1 MAVTWAFHCT
11 VWGFISA
18 CVTAY
23 VVRSYLL
30 GDTSLTGTAA
40 AGIIAVLG
48 TLSMVIAFHI
58 STLRCSETHTLKT
71 LLIGYVVNLVIDL
84 YGPYLFEKLEKAWKE
99 PRKAQERFL
108 RELIS
113 RDADTEY
120 GRRYLT
126 GIQSLQDFQD
136 KHPLTKYDH
145 YRDYFQRLADGEKNV
160 CVAAKVDRFGVSSGT
175 TGKGKLIPLILKP
188 SVGIIAM
195 MAPKRLYINKSSP
208 VQRVATLYC
217 RPAKKFTKSGLPI
230 APLFFVNDTEL
241 TKLGCTAVQN
251 APFSTFQI
259 STDFEAT
266 YVHLLFALTD
276 KNLTSFTAPFTSQVY
291 RAFSMLEDEQDM
303 FLEDLSE
310 GRINLRLNI
319 DAEIRRSLD
328 AALKANPAR
337 ADELRAEF
345 ARGFVGITGRIWPHL
360 QGITAVDISG
370 YMKKLNERYTKGTTI
385 FSAIYGCT
393 ESLLAVNM
401 WMDGRPQQ
409 YVPLVNEVLTE
420 FIPEEY
426 SEEDSPDTLMIDE
439 IEVGKR
445 YEIVLTTASG
455 FYRYRMGD
463 VVEVV
468 GFHENCPVIQVKY
481 RTGELLNLRSEK
493 LDKLVVNNAIQESL
507 TSWPGATL
515 VDWTCAESPLMYGD
529 EEHVDFDMLYLLF
542 IELESVDGFRLS
554 QEQKSSFDKSL
565 RKQHEFYDHYRQVGT
580 ICEAR
585 VMIVRPG
592 SFKKLQD
599 FIIATSTAS
608 YNQFKIPKKLRTKA
622 TLDLMMKCVVDV

>member
-1 MAVTWAFHCT
+1 MAVTWAFRCT

-30 GDTSLTGTAA
+30 GDTSLTGTAVT
-40 AGIIAVLG
+40 GVWLILG
-48 TLSMVIAFHI
+48 TLSTVIAFHI

-71 LLIGYVVNLVIDL
+71 LLLEYAINLATDFFD
-84 YGPYLFEKLEKAWKE
+84 PYIFGKLKMAWKE
-99 PRKAQERFL
+99 PRKAQEKFL

-126 GIQSLQDFQD
+126 GIQSLQDFRD

-145 YRDYFQRLADGEKNV
+145 YQDYFQRLADGEKNV

-175 TGKGKLIPLILKP
+175 TGTGKLIPLILKT
-188 SVGIIAM
+188 SAGMILIM
-195 MAPKRLYINKSSP
+195 NHKRLYKSSP

-230 APLFFVNDTEL
+230 APLFFIGDTEL
-241 TKLGCTAVQN
+241 TKMCCTAIQN
-251 APFSTFQI
+251 TPFSAFRI

-276 KNLTSFTAPFTSQVY
+276 KNLASFSASFASQVY

-345 ARGFVGITGRIWPHL
+345 ARGFVGIAGRIWPHL

-370 YMKKLNERYTKGTTI
+370 YMKKLNERYTKGI
-385 FSAIYGCT
+385 AFFSPIYGCT

-401 WMDGRPQQ
+401 WLDGRPQQ

-420 FIPEEY
+420 FIPEDH
-426 SEEDSPDTLMIDE
+426 SEKENPETLMIDE

-445 YEIVLTTASG
+445 YEIVLTTING

-493 LDKLVVNNAIQESL
+493 IDKVVVNNAIQESL

-515 VDWTCAESPLMYGD
+515 VEWTCAESPLMYGD

-542 IELESVDGFRLS
+542 IELESVDGFRLLE
-554 QEQKSSFDKSL
+554 EQKSLFDKSL

-608 YNQFKIPKKLRTKA
+608 YNQFKTPKKLRTKA
-622 TLDLMMKCVVDV
+622 TLDLMMKCAVDV